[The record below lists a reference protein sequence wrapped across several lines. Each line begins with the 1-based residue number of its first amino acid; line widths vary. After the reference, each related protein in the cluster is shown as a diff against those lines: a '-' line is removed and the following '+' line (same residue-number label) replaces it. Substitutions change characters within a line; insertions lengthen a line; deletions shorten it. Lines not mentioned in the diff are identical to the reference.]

1 MAHTTTGK
9 FKLLI
14 ARGDVP
20 AGTVIEAVEFLD
32 LGSITTSQ
40 GLVDVVL
47 HDNRVLQ
54 MVDPSRHLRRVR
66 RRKAVPA

>member
-1 MAHTTTGK
+1 MAHSLTGR

-14 ARGDVP
+14 ARGDLP
-20 AGTVIEAVEFLD
+20 AGAVIQAVEFLD
-32 LGSITTSQ
+32 LGPITTSQ

-47 HDNRVLQ
+47 DDASVLQ

-66 RRKAVPA
+66 RRRRVPA